1 LNWGKNNTEL
11 KVWNDAI
18 LEDWKGGILERNIN
32 MERKNVNR
40 GFKKLRV
47 WNNAIDLYILTCQ
60 ILAGAPFEL
69 KRTVANCID
78 CAQSISRNIAEG
90 YSRKGIKEYLR
101 FLYIALG
108 SSGEYHSCIICFY
121 RADQISKEQFEKLDK
136 LHYQIENELI
146 QLIKSV
152 QNRIKDTS
160 WNDGLLD

>member
-1 LNWGKNNTEL
+1 
-11 KVWNDAI
+11 
-18 LEDWKGGILERNIN
+18 
-32 MERKNVNR
+32 MERRNVTR

-47 WNNAIDLYILTCQ
+47 WNNAVNLYILTCQ
-60 ILAGAPFEL
+60 VLAELPFEL
-69 KRTVANCID
+69 KRTAGNCID

-90 YSRKGIKEYLR
+90 YSRKGVKEYLR
-101 FLYIALG
+101 FLYFALG
-108 SSGEYHSCIICFY
+108 SSSEYHSCIFCFY
-121 RADQISKEQFEKLDK
+121 KANQISKKQYEELDK

>member
-40 GFKKLRV
+40 GFKKL
-47 WNNAIDLYILTCQ
+47 
-60 ILAGAPFEL
+60 
-69 KRTVANCID
+69 
-78 CAQSISRNIAEG
+78 
-90 YSRKGIKEYLR
+90 
-101 FLYIALG
+101 
-108 SSGEYHSCIICFY
+108 
-121 RADQISKEQFEKLDK
+121 DK